1 MCTQGHSS
9 KELTLLLSHCLLN
22 QKIRAGRAYTP
33 GVTQKLLG
41 ILSRY
46 PVWLE
51 QLPCPEFSFVG
62 EREKKPK
69 DAWEKLVGFREHCSN
84 LAEKIKEGIRE
95 SVGSDIPF
103 LFLSIARS
111 PSCSSG
117 EVYWGR
123 RVIRGKG
130 ILVEELEK
138 RIKLNLLEFDF
149 TRVSWS
155 LQRIEKYLK
164 ALGEL

>member
-1 MCTQGHSS
+1 VSTEGHSS

-22 QKIRAGRAYTP
+22 QKTRAGRAYTP
-33 GVTQKLLG
+33 RVTQKLLE

-69 DAWEKLVGFREHCSN
+69 DAWEKLEGFREHCSN
-84 LAEKIKEGIRE
+84 LADEIRE
-95 SVGSDIPF
+95 RIKKLPGADTSLLLV
-103 LFLSIARS
+103 SIARS

-117 EVYWGR
+117 QVYWGN
-123 RVIRGKG
+123 RVIQAKG

-149 TRVSWS
+149 RRVSWS
-155 LQRIEKYLK
+155 LERMEKYLK

>member
-1 MCTQGHSS
+1 MS

-22 QKIRAGRAYTP
+22 QKIRASGVCTP
-33 GVTQKLLG
+33 RITQRLLG

-51 QLPCPEFSFVG
+51 QLPCPEFSFIG
-62 EREKKPK
+62 GREKKPK
-69 DAWEKLVGFREHCSN
+69 DAWEKLEGFREHCSN
-84 LAEKIKEGIRE
+84 LAEKIKEGIRTW
-95 SVGSDIPF
+95 VGTNAE
-103 LFLSIARS
+103 LLLVTIARS

-117 EVYWGR
+117 EVCWGR
-123 RVIRGKG
+123 KVIRGKG

-149 TRVSWS
+149 RRVSWS
-155 LQRIEKYLK
+155 LERIEKYLK
-164 ALGEL
+164 ALG

>member
-1 MCTQGHSS
+1 MS

-33 GVTQKLLG
+33 RITQRLLG

-46 PVWLE
+46 PVWRE
-51 QLPCPEFSFVG
+51 QLPCPEFSFIG

-69 DAWEKLVGFREHCSN
+69 DAWEKLEGFREYCSN
-84 LAEKIKEGIRE
+84 LAEKIKEGIRKLE
-95 SVGSDIPF
+95 GTNAELLLVT
-103 LFLSIARS
+103 IARS

-117 EVYWGR
+117 EVYWGKK
-123 RVIRGKG
+123 VIQGKG
-130 ILVEELEK
+130 ILVEELEE

-149 TRVSWS
+149 RRVSWS
-155 LQRIEKYLK
+155 LERIEKYLK
-164 ALGEL
+164 ALG